1 MSWSDSESC
10 KVFTAVT
17 RKDRPENDDLQET
30 SGLITLDDI
39 YEKNHRLFVHF
50 DLENMKSTSSKNTN
64 TSFTCDNAIIND
76 AEPSLDIVSTNSSPS
91 QSAPKSI
98 FDVLMKAQNHYPR
111 VKSGV
116 KLRRDV
122 QQYNSI
128 ISFIT
133 ASGLGVAGTNL
144 SEYERLV
151 EKFAKLLWEV
161 DPHYSKL
168 QARGKSFPKLV
179 EEKFLNFN
187 RPQDYKMK
195 SKNVSTPS
203 LALKVNEIKTL
214 MDRKFMSANKLKKL
228 HDIVKTVI
236 EAISEYFD
244 ILEDQR
250 VRSHK
255 NSQKDV
261 RKEET
266 SLDEFVITKVKM
278 RVPMSDSYYKE
289 NYNKIR
295 TALNEADM
303 YEPVM
308 LNSLLN
314 VGTGH
319 KLRTQQYRF
328 IEDMLKNGLP
338 FVIPL
343 VDVCHF
349 KLPSQGPHKAVHFV
363 WKKPRGDEDDD
374 PQ

>member
-1 MSWSDSESC
+1 M
-10 KVFTAVT
+10 
-17 RKDRPENDDLQET
+17 
-30 SGLITLDDI
+30 
-39 YEKNHRLFVHF
+39 
-50 DLENMKSTSSKNTN
+50 
-64 TSFTCDNAIIND
+64 
-76 AEPSLDIVSTNSSPS
+76 
-91 QSAPKSI
+91 
-98 FDVLMKAQNHYPR
+98 
-111 VKSGV
+111 KSGV

-161 DPHYSKL
+161 EPHYSKL

-179 EEKFLNFN
+179 EEKFLNSN

-214 MDRKFMSANKLKKL
+214 MDRKFMSGNKLKKL

-255 NSQKDV
+255 HSQKDV

-278 RVPMSDSYYKE
+278 RVSMSDSYYKE
-289 NYNKIR
+289 NYNKSR

-303 YEPVM
+303 YEP
-308 LNSLLN
+308 SRRHAKKWI
-314 VGTGH
+314 TIC
-319 KLRTQQYRF
+319 Y
-328 IEDMLKNGLP
+328 
-338 FVIPL
+338 
-343 VDVCHF
+343 
-349 KLPSQGPHKAVHFV
+349 PSC
-363 WKKPRGDEDDD
+363 
-374 PQ
+374 